1 MWHEIGLRGQA
12 AAATE
17 TVFMNFCTKIRVQ
30 FAELIKY
37 PLIIH
42 DQYGILRKQKVLL
55 KYSFWHKNS

>member
-17 TVFMNFCTKIRVQ
+17 IVFMNFCAKIPVQ
-30 FAELIKY
+30 FDKFIEY
-37 PLIIH
+37 PPIIH
-42 DQYGILRKQKVLL
+42 NQYGIPRKQNVLL